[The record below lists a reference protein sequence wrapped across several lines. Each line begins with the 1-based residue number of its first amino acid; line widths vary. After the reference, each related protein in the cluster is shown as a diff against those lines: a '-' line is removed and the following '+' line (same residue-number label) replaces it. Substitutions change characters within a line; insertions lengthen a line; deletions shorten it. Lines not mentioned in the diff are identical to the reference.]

1 MKPDETIVHTEV
13 KAMSIGTISS
23 ERQVY
28 VGGEY
33 VPENEAR
40 ISVFD
45 HVVLYGDAVF
55 DTACAWGGKVFKLD
69 EHVDRLFESAHA
81 LKIEIPLDKEGV
93 REVVLEVM
101 RRNRLENA
109 YIKIIVTRGVGRMP
123 LMSPYNCTPTL
134 IAFAI
139 PYISLIDS
147 GVQQEGIRAGI
158 SSMRR
163 IPSECLDSKIKC
175 CNYLNHILMRM
186 EANEAGLDEAIE
198 LDIGGYVAE
207 APGYNVFVAKHGV
220 LYTPGENI
228 LVGVTRQ
235 TVMELAAEEGM
246 ETVEGRLTAFDLYN
260 ADEVFMTSTAGG
272 IFAVREVDGRTI
284 GRGRPGPITQMLNQK
299 YMELL
304 ESGVQSTPVYS

>member
-1 MKPDETIVHTEV
+1 MN
-13 KAMSIGTISS
+13 IGTGSP

-45 HVVLYGDAVF
+45 HVVLYGDAVY

-81 LKIEIPLDKEGV
+81 LKIEIPLDREGV

-101 RRNRLENA
+101 RRNQLDNA
-109 YIKIIVTRGVGRMP
+109 YIKILVTRGVGRMP
-123 LMSPYNCTPTL
+123 LLSPYNCTPNL
-134 IAFAI
+134 IVFAI
-139 PYISLIDS
+139 PYLSLIDS
-147 GVQQEGIRAGI
+147 GAQEAGLRAGI

-163 IPSECLDSKIKC
+163 IPSECLDAKIKC

-198 LDIGGYVAE
+198 LDIDGYVAE
-207 APGYNVFVAKHGV
+207 APGYNVFMAKGGV

-235 TVMELAAEEGM
+235 TVMELAAAEGV
-246 ETVEGRLTAFDLYN
+246 ETIVGRFTAFDLYN
-260 ADEVFMTSTAGG
+260 ADEVFLTSTAGG
-272 IFAVREVDGRTI
+272 IFAVREVDGRAI
-284 GRGRPGPITQMLNQK
+284 GCGGQGPITRLLNQK

-304 ESGVQSTPVYS
+304 ESGAQSTPVYA

>member
-1 MKPDETIVHTEV
+1 MN
-13 KAMSIGTISS
+13 IGTGSP

-45 HVVLYGDAVF
+45 HVVLYGDAVY

-81 LKIEIPLDKEGV
+81 LKIEVPLDKEGV
-93 REVVLEVM
+93 RRVVLELM
-101 RRNRLENA
+101 RRNKLENA
-109 YIKIIVTRGVGRMP
+109 YIKILVTRGVGRMP
-123 LMSPYNCTPTL
+123 LMSPYNCTPNL

-139 PYISLIDS
+139 PYLSLTDS
-147 GVQQEGIRAGI
+147 GVQDEGLRAGI

-207 APGYNVFVAKHGV
+207 APGYNVFIAKQGV

-235 TVMELAAEEGM
+235 TVIELAAAEGM
-246 ETVEGRLTAFDLYN
+246 ETVVGRLTAFDLYN
-260 ADEVFMTSTAGG
+260 ADEVFLTSTAGG

-284 GRGRPGPITQMLNQK
+284 GHGKPGPITQLLNQK

-304 ESGVQSTPVYS
+304 ESGVQSTPVYP

>member
-1 MKPDETIVHTEV
+1 MN
-13 KAMSIGTISS
+13 IGTGSP

-45 HVVLYGDAVF
+45 HVVLYGDGVY

-81 LKIEIPLDKEGV
+81 LKIEIPLDKDGV
-93 REVVLEVM
+93 KAVVLELM
-101 RRNRLENA
+101 RRNKLESA
-109 YIKIIVTRGVGRMP
+109 YIKIIVTRGVGQMP
-123 LMSPYNCTPTL
+123 LMSPYNCTPNL

-139 PYISLIDS
+139 PYLSLIDS
-147 GVQQEGIRAGI
+147 GAHEEGIRAGI

-163 IPSECLDSKIKC
+163 IPSESLDAKIKC

-198 LDIGGYVAE
+198 LDIAGYVAE
-207 APGYNVFVAKHGV
+207 APGYNVFMVTRGV

-235 TVMELAAEEGM
+235 TVMELAAAEGI
-246 ETVEGRLTAFDLYN
+246 ETVVSRFTPFDLYN
-260 ADEVFMTSTAGG
+260 ADEVFLTSTAGG

-284 GRGRPGPITQMLNQK
+284 GRGGPGPITQMLNQK
-299 YMELL
+299 YLELL
-304 ESGVQSTPVYS
+304 ESGEQSTPVHA

>member
-1 MKPDETIVHTEV
+1 MN
-13 KAMSIGTISS
+13 IGTGSS
-23 ERQVY
+23 ERQIY
-28 VGGEY
+28 VGGEF

-45 HVVLYGDAVF
+45 HALLYGDAVF

-81 LKIEIPLDKEGV
+81 LKIAVPLDKEGV
-93 REVVLEVM
+93 KEVVLEVM
-101 RRNRLENA
+101 RRNKLDNA

-123 LMSPYNCTPTL
+123 LMSPYHCKPNL
-134 IAFAI
+134 IVFAI
-139 PYISLIDS
+139 PYLSLIDS
-147 GVQQEGIRAGI
+147 GVQQEGLRAGI

-207 APGYNVFVAKHGV
+207 APGYNVFMAKQGV

-235 TVMELAAEEGM
+235 TVMELAAAEGL
-246 ETVEGRLTAFDLYN
+246 ETVVCRLTAFDLYN
-260 ADEVFMTSTAGG
+260 ADEVFLTSTAGG
-272 IFAVREVDGRTI
+272 IFTVKEVDGRTI
-284 GRGRPGPITQMLNQK
+284 GRGKPGPITLMLNQK

-304 ESGVQSTPVYS
+304 ESGVQSTPVYASAGAGAQA

>member
-1 MKPDETIVHTEV
+1 MN
-13 KAMSIGTISS
+13 IGTGSS

-28 VGGEY
+28 IGGEF
-33 VPENEAR
+33 VAENEAR
-40 ISVFD
+40 ISIFD
-45 HVVLYGDAVF
+45 HVVLYGDAVY

-81 LKIEIPLDKEGV
+81 LKIEVPLDKAGV
-93 REVVLEVM
+93 KAVVLEVM
-101 RRNRLENA
+101 RRNKLEDA

-123 LMSPYNCTPTL
+123 LLSPYNCKPNL

-139 PYISLIDS
+139 PYLSLIDS

-175 CNYLNHILMRM
+175 CNYLNHIMMRM

-198 LDIGGYVAE
+198 LDIDGYVAE
-207 APGYNVFVAKHGV
+207 APGYNVFIAKQGL

-228 LVGVTRQ
+228 LVGITRQ
-235 TVMELAAEEGM
+235 TVMELAAAEGL
-246 ETVEGRLTAFDLYN
+246 ETVVGRLTAFDLYN
-260 ADEVFMTSTAGG
+260 ADEVFLTSTAGG
-272 IFAVREVDGRTI
+272 IFAVREVDGRAV
-284 GRGRPGPITQMLNQK
+284 GPGKPGPITQTLSQK

>member
-1 MKPDETIVHTEV
+1 MN
-13 KAMSIGTISS
+13 IGTGSS

-28 VGGEY
+28 IGGEY
-33 VPENEAR
+33 VPENEAPDLCLR
-40 ISVFD
+40 SCGALWWTPCMIRPVHGAARCSN
-45 HVVLYGDAVF
+45 
-55 DTACAWGGKVFKLD
+55 WD

-81 LKIEIPLDKEGV
+81 LKIEVPLDKDGV
-93 REVVLEVM
+93 RAVVLELI
-101 RRNRLENA
+101 RRNKLENA

-123 LMSPYNCTPTL
+123 LLSPYNCTSNL

-147 GVQQEGIRAGI
+147 SVQQEGLRAGI

-207 APGYNVFVAKHGV
+207 APGYNVFMAKQGV

-235 TVMELAAEEGM
+235 TVME
-246 ETVEGRLTAFDLYN
+246 RWRRR
-260 ADEVFMTSTAGG
+260 
-272 IFAVREVDGRTI
+272 REWK
-284 GRGRPGPITQMLNQK
+284 L
-299 YMELL
+299 
-304 ESGVQSTPVYS
+304 

>member
-1 MKPDETIVHTEV
+1 MN
-13 KAMSIGTISS
+13 IGTGSS

-28 VGGEY
+28 IGGAY

-45 HVVLYGDAVF
+45 HVVLYGDAVC

-69 EHVDRLFESAHA
+69 AHVDWLFESAHA
-81 LKIEIPLDKEGV
+81 LKIEVPLDKDGV
-93 REVVLEVM
+93 REVVLEVV
-101 RRNRLENA
+101 RRNKLENA

-123 LMSPYNCTPTL
+123 LLSPYHCEPNL

-147 GVQQEGIRAGI
+147 GVQDEGLRAGI

-198 LDIGGYVAE
+198 LDIDGYVAE
-207 APGYNVFVAKHGV
+207 APGYNVFLAKQGV

-235 TVMELAAEEGM
+235 TVMELAAAEGI
-246 ETVEGRLTAFDLYN
+246 ETVVGRLTAFDLYN
-260 ADEVFMTSTAGG
+260 ADEVFLTSTAGG
-272 IFAVREVDGRTI
+272 IFTVREVDGRTI
-284 GRGRPGPITQMLNQK
+284 GRGKPGPITQKLNQK
-299 YMELL
+299 YIELL
-304 ESGVQSTPVYS
+304 ESGVQSTPVYW

>member
-1 MKPDETIVHTEV
+1 MN
-13 KAMSIGTISS
+13 IGTGSP

-28 VGGEY
+28 IGGEY

-40 ISVFD
+40 ISIFD
-45 HVVLYGDAVF
+45 HVVLYGDAVY

-69 EHVDRLFESAHA
+69 AHVDRLFESAHA
-81 LKIEIPLDKEGV
+81 LKIAVPLDKAGV
-93 REVVLEVM
+93 KEVVLEVM
-101 RRNRLENA
+101 RRNKLEDA

-123 LMSPYNCTPTL
+123 LLSPYNCAPNL

-147 GVQQEGIRAGI
+147 GVQQEGMRAGI

-163 IPSECLDSKIKC
+163 IPSVCLDSKIKC

-198 LDIGGYVAE
+198 LDIEGYVAE
-207 APGYNVFVAKHGV
+207 APGYNVFAAKQCQ

-235 TVMELAAEEGM
+235 TVMELAAAEGLD
-246 ETVEGRLTAFDLYN
+246 TIVGRLTAFDLYN
-260 ADEVFMTSTAGG
+260 ADEVFLTSTAGG
-272 IFAVREVDGRTI
+272 IFAVREVDGRRI
-284 GRGRPGPITQMLNQK
+284 GAGKPGPITQMLNQK

-304 ESGVQSTPVYS
+304 ESGAQSTPVYA

>member
-1 MKPDETIVHTEV
+1 MN
-13 KAMSIGTISS
+13 IGTGSS

-55 DTACAWGGKVFKLD
+55 DTACAWGGQVFKLD
-69 EHVDRLFESAHA
+69 QHVDRLFESAHA
-81 LKIEIPLDKEGV
+81 LKIEIPLDKKDV
-93 REVVLEVM
+93 REVVLEIM
-101 RRNRLENA
+101 RRNKLENA
-109 YIKIIVTRGVGRMP
+109 YIKIVVTRGVGRMP
-123 LMSPYNCTPTL
+123 LMSPYNCTPNL
-134 IAFAI
+134 IVFAI

-163 IPSECLDSKIKC
+163 IPSECLDAKIKC
-175 CNYLNHILMRM
+175 TNYLNHILMRM

-207 APGYNVFVAKHGV
+207 APGYNVFIAKHGV

-228 LVGVTRQ
+228 LVGITRQ
-235 TVMELAAEEGM
+235 TVMELAAAEGM
-246 ETVEGRLTAFDLYN
+246 ETVEGKLTAFDLYN
-260 ADEVFMTSTAGG
+260 ADEVFLTSTAGG
-272 IFAVREVDGRTI
+272 IFAVRELDGRTI
-284 GRGRPGPITQMLNQK
+284 GHGKPGPITQMLNQK

-304 ESGVQSTPVYS
+304 ESGVQSTPVNP

>member
-1 MKPDETIVHTEV
+1 MN
-13 KAMSIGTISS
+13 IGTGSS

-55 DTACAWGGKVFKLD
+55 DTACAWGGRVFKLD
-69 EHVDRLFESAHA
+69 EHVNRLFESAHA

-93 REVVLEVM
+93 REVVLEIM

-109 YIKIIVTRGVGRMP
+109 YIKILVTRGVGRMP
-123 LMSPYNCTPTL
+123 LMSPYNCTPNL

-147 GVQQEGIRAGI
+147 NVQQEGIRAGI

-175 CNYLNHILMRM
+175 TNYLNHILMRM

-198 LDIGGYVAE
+198 LDIHGYVAE
-207 APGYNVFVAKHGV
+207 APGYNVFAAKNGI

-235 TVMELAAEEGM
+235 TVIELAAEEGM
-246 ETVEGRLTAFDLYN
+246 KTEEAKLTAFDLYN
-260 ADEVFMTSTAGG
+260 ADEVFLTSTAGG
-272 IFAVREVDGRTI
+272 IFAVREIDGRMI
-284 GRGRPGPITQMLNQK
+284 GRGKPGSIVQMLNQK
-299 YMELL
+299 YVELL
-304 ESGVQSTPVYS
+304 ESGKQSTPVYS

>member
-1 MKPDETIVHTEV
+1 MNIRT
-13 KAMSIGTISS
+13 GSS
-23 ERQVY
+23 ERQIY

-45 HVVLYGDAVF
+45 HGLLYGDAVY
-55 DTACAWGGKVFKLD
+55 DTACAWSGKVFKLD

-81 LKIEIPLDKEGV
+81 LKIDIPLDKEGV
-93 REVVLEVM
+93 KEVVLEVM
-101 RRNRLENA
+101 RRNKLDNA

-123 LMSPYNCTPTL
+123 LMSPYHCKPNL
-134 IAFAI
+134 IVFAI
-139 PYISLIDS
+139 PYLSLIDNR
-147 GVQQEGIRAGI
+147 VQQEGLRAGI

-163 IPSECLDSKIKC
+163 IPSECLDAKIKC

-207 APGYNVFVAKHGV
+207 APGYNVFMAKHGV

-235 TVMELAAEEGM
+235 TVMELAVAEGLQ
-246 ETVEGRLTAFDLYN
+246 TVVGRFTAFDLYN
-260 ADEVFMTSTAGG
+260 ADEVFLTSTAGG
-272 IFAVREVDGRTI
+272 IFAVKEVDGRTI
-284 GRGRPGPITQMLNQK
+284 GRGKPGPITLMLNQK

-304 ESGVQSTPVYS
+304 QSGAQSTPVHA

>member
-1 MKPDETIVHTEV
+1 MN
-13 KAMSIGTISS
+13 IGTGSS

-28 VGGEY
+28 IGGEY

-40 ISVFD
+40 ISIFD

-109 YIKIIVTRGVGRMP
+109 YIKIVVTRGVGRMP
-123 LMSPYNCTPTL
+123 LMSPYNCTPNL

-139 PYISLIDS
+139 PYLSLIDS
-147 GVQQEGIRAGI
+147 SVQQEGIRAGI

-163 IPSECLDSKIKC
+163 IPSECLDAKIKC
-175 CNYLNHILMRM
+175 TNYLNHILMRM

-207 APGYNVFVAKHGV
+207 APGYNVFMAKHGV

-235 TVMELAAEEGM
+235 TVMELAAAEGI

-260 ADEVFMTSTAGG
+260 ADEIFLTSTAGG

-284 GRGRPGPITQMLNQK
+284 GHGRPGPITQMMNQK

-304 ESGVQSTPVYS
+304 ESGAQSTPVYS

>member
-1 MKPDETIVHTEV
+1 MN
-13 KAMSIGTISS
+13 IGTGSS

-28 VGGEY
+28 IGGEY

-40 ISVFD
+40 ISIFD
-45 HVVLYGDAVF
+45 HVVLYGDAVY

-69 EHVDRLFESAHA
+69 AHVDRLFESAHA
-81 LKIEIPLDKEGV
+81 LKIAVPLDKAGV
-93 REVVLEVM
+93 KEVVLEVM
-101 RRNRLENA
+101 RRNKLEDA

-123 LMSPYNCTPTL
+123 LLSPYNCAPNL

-147 GVQQEGIRAGI
+147 GVQQEGMRAGI

-163 IPSECLDSKIKC
+163 IPSVCLDSKIKC

-198 LDIGGYVAE
+198 LDIEGYVAE
-207 APGYNVFVAKHGV
+207 APGYNVFAAKQSQ

-235 TVMELAAEEGM
+235 TVMELAAAEGLD
-246 ETVEGRLTAFDLYN
+246 TIVGRLTAFDLYN
-260 ADEVFMTSTAGG
+260 ADEVFLTSTAGG
-272 IFAVREVDGRTI
+272 IFAVREVDGRRI
-284 GRGRPGPITQMLNQK
+284 GAGKPGPITQMLKQK

-304 ESGVQSTPVYS
+304 ESGAQSTPVYA

>member
-1 MKPDETIVHTEV
+1 MN
-13 KAMSIGTISS
+13 IGTGST

-81 LKIEIPLDKEGV
+81 LKIEIPLDKDGV
-93 REVVLEVM
+93 KEVVLELM
-101 RRNRLENA
+101 RRNKLDNA
-109 YIKIIVTRGVGRMP
+109 YIKILVTRGVGRMP
-123 LMSPYNCTPTL
+123 LMSPYHCAPNL

-139 PYISLIDS
+139 PYLSLIDG
-147 GVQQEGIRAGI
+147 GVQREGLRAGI

-163 IPSECLDSKIKC
+163 IPSESLDAKIKC

-207 APGYNVFVAKHGV
+207 APGYNVFMAKQGV
-220 LYTPGENI
+220 LYTPGQNI
-228 LVGVTRQ
+228 LVGITRQ
-235 TVMELAAEEGM
+235 TVIELAAGEGM
-246 ETVEGRLTAFDLYN
+246 ETIVGRLTAFDLYN
-260 ADEVFMTSTAGG
+260 ADEVFLTSTAGG
-272 IFAVREVDGRTI
+272 IFAVRELDGRPI
-284 GRGRPGPITQMLNQK
+284 GGGKPGPITQMLNQK
-299 YMELL
+299 YRELL
-304 ESGVQSTPVYS
+304 ESGAQSTPVHP

>member
-1 MKPDETIVHTEV
+1 MN
-13 KAMSIGTISS
+13 IGTGSS

-28 VGGEY
+28 VGGQY

-81 LKIEIPLDKEGV
+81 LKIEVPLDKEGV
-93 REVVLEVM
+93 REVVLELM
-101 RRNRLENA
+101 RRNKLENA

-123 LMSPYNCTPTL
+123 LLSPYHCRPNL

-147 GVQQEGIRAGI
+147 KVQEEGLRAGI

-163 IPSECLDSKIKC
+163 IPSESLDAKIKC

-207 APGYNVFVAKHGV
+207 APGYNVFIVKQDV

-228 LVGVTRQ
+228 LVGLTRQ
-235 TVMELAAEEGM
+235 TVMELAAAEGM
-246 ETVEGRLTAFDLYN
+246 ETVVGRLTAFDLYN
-260 ADEVFMTSTAGG
+260 ADEIFLTSTAGG
-272 IFAVREVDGRTI
+272 IFAVREVDGRAI
-284 GRGRPGPITQMLNQK
+284 GSGGPGPITQLLNQK

-304 ESGVQSTPVYS
+304 ESGLQSTPVYPREGG

>member
-1 MKPDETIVHTEV
+1 MN
-13 KAMSIGTISS
+13 IGAGSP

-28 VGGEY
+28 LGGEY

-45 HVVLYGDAVF
+45 HVVLYGDAVY
-55 DTACAWGGKVFKLD
+55 DTACAWGGQVFKLD

-81 LKIEIPLDKEGV
+81 LKIEVPLDKAGV
-93 REVVLEVM
+93 KEVVLEIM
-101 RRNRLENA
+101 RRNKLESA
-109 YIKIIVTRGVGRMP
+109 YIKIVVTRGVGRMP
-123 LMSPYNCTPTL
+123 LMSPYNCTPNL
-134 IAFAI
+134 IVFAI
-139 PYISLIDS
+139 PYLSLIDS
-147 GVQQEGIRAGI
+147 DAKEEGLRAGI
-158 SSMRR
+158 SSLRR

-198 LDIGGYVAE
+198 LDIDGYVAE
-207 APGYNVFVAKHGV
+207 APGYNVFMAKRGV

-235 TVMELAAEEGM
+235 TVMELAAAEGM
-246 ETVEGRLTAFDLYN
+246 ETVVGRLTAFDLYN
-260 ADEVFMTSTAGG
+260 ADEVFLTSTAGG

-284 GRGRPGPITQMLNQK
+284 GQGRPGPITQMLNQK
-299 YMELL
+299 YVELL
-304 ESGVQSTPVYS
+304 ESGLQSTPVNPGAGG

>member
-1 MKPDETIVHTEV
+1 MN
-13 KAMSIGTISS
+13 IGAGSS

-28 VGGEY
+28 IGGEY

-81 LKIEIPLDKEGV
+81 LKIDIPLDKEGV
-93 REVVLEVM
+93 KEVVLEVM
-101 RRNRLENA
+101 RRNNLDNA

-123 LMSPYNCTPTL
+123 LMSPYNCKPNI

-139 PYISLIDS
+139 PYLSLIDS
-147 GVQQEGIRAGI
+147 NVQQEGLRAGI

-163 IPSECLDSKIKC
+163 IPSESLDSKIKC

-207 APGYNVFVAKHGV
+207 APGYNVFIAKQGL

-235 TVMELAAEEGM
+235 TVIELAAAEGVD
-246 ETVEGRLTAFDLYN
+246 TVVGRLTPFDLYN
-260 ADEVFMTSTAGG
+260 ADEVFLTSTAGG
-272 IFAVREVDGRTI
+272 IFAVKEVDGRTI
-284 GRGRPGPITQMLNQK
+284 GRGKPGSITQMLNQK

-304 ESGVQSTPVYS
+304 ESGEHSTPIHA

>member
-1 MKPDETIVHTEV
+1 MN
-13 KAMSIGTISS
+13 IGTGSS

-55 DTACAWGGKVFKLD
+55 DTACAWNGKVFKLD
-69 EHVDRLFESAHA
+69 EHIDRLFESAHA

-93 REVVLEVM
+93 SDVVLEVM
-101 RRNRLENA
+101 RRNGLQNA
-109 YIKIIVTRGVGRMP
+109 YIKMLVTRGVGRMP
-123 LMSPYNCTPTL
+123 LMSPYNCTPNL
-134 IAFAI
+134 IIFAI
-139 PYISLIDS
+139 PYLSLID
-147 GVQQEGIRAGI
+147 GDVQEEGIRAGI

-175 CNYLNHILMRM
+175 TNYLNHILMRM

-198 LDIGGYVAE
+198 LDISGYVAE
-207 APGYNVFVAKHGV
+207 APGYNIFIAKHNV

-235 TVMELAAEEGM
+235 TVIELAAAAGI
-246 ETVEGRLTAFDLYN
+246 ETTVGRLTSFDLYN
-260 ADEVFMTSTAGG
+260 ADEVFLTSTAGG
-272 IFAVREVDGRTI
+272 IFAVREIDGRTI
-284 GRGRPGPITQMLNQK
+284 GRGKSGPITQMLNRK
-299 YMELL
+299 YIELL
-304 ESGVQSTPVYS
+304 ESGVQSTPVYP

>member
-1 MKPDETIVHTEV
+1 MN
-13 KAMSIGTISS
+13 IGSGSS
-23 ERQVY
+23 ERQIY
-28 VGGEY
+28 VGGEF

-45 HVVLYGDAVF
+45 HAVLYGDAVY

-81 LKIEIPLDKEGV
+81 LKIEIPLDKAGV
-93 REVVLEVM
+93 REVVLEIM
-101 RRNRLENA
+101 RRNKLDKA
-109 YIKIIVTRGVGRMP
+109 YIKVIVTRGVGRMP
-123 LMSPYNCTPTL
+123 LMSPYNCEPNL

-139 PYISLIDS
+139 PYLSLIDS
-147 GVQQEGIRAGI
+147 DAQQEGIRAGI

-163 IPSECLDSKIKC
+163 IPSECLDAKIKC

-207 APGYNVFVAKHGV
+207 APGYNIFIAKHGV

-235 TVMELAAEEGM
+235 TVMELAAAEGL
-246 ETVEGRLTAFDLYN
+246 ETVVGRMTAFDLYN
-260 ADEVFMTSTAGG
+260 ADEVFFTSTAGG

-284 GRGRPGPITQMLNQK
+284 GCGKPGPITQLLNQK

-304 ESGVQSTPVYS
+304 ESGVQSTPVYP

>member
-1 MKPDETIVHTEV
+1 MN
-13 KAMSIGTISS
+13 IGTGSA

-28 VGGEY
+28 IGGEY

-40 ISVFD
+40 VSIFD
-45 HVVLYGDAVF
+45 HAVLYGDAVF

-69 EHVDRLFESAHA
+69 EHIDRLFESAHA
-81 LKIEIPLDKEGV
+81 LKIEIPLDKAGV
-93 REVVLEVM
+93 REVVLEIM
-101 RRNRLENA
+101 RRNKLESA

-123 LMSPYNCTPTL
+123 LMSPYNCEPNL

-139 PYISLIDS
+139 PYLSLIDS

-163 IPSECLDSKIKC
+163 IPSESLDAKIKC

-207 APGYNVFVAKHGV
+207 APGYNVFIAKQGV

-235 TVMELAAEEGM
+235 TVMELAAAAGM
-246 ETVEGRLTAFDLYN
+246 ETVVGRLTAFDLYN
-260 ADEVFMTSTAGG
+260 ADEVFLTSTAGG
-272 IFAVREVDGRTI
+272 IFAVRELDGRQI
-284 GRGRPGPITQMLNQK
+284 GGGKPGPITQLLNQR
-299 YMELL
+299 YTELL
-304 ESGVQSTPVYS
+304 ESGEQSTPVHPPADA

>member
-1 MKPDETIVHTEV
+1 MN
-13 KAMSIGTISS
+13 IGTGSP

-28 VGGEY
+28 VGGKY

-109 YIKIIVTRGVGRMP
+109 YIKILVTRGVGRMP
-123 LMSPYNCTPTL
+123 LMSPYNCTPNL
-134 IAFAI
+134 IVFAI
-139 PYISLIDS
+139 PYLSLIDG

-163 IPSECLDSKIKC
+163 IPSECLDAKIKC
-175 CNYLNHILMRM
+175 TNYLNHILMRM

-198 LDIGGYVAE
+198 LDIHGYVAE
-207 APGYNVFVAKHGV
+207 APGYNVFIVKNGV

-235 TVMELAAEEGM
+235 TVIELAAAEGM
-246 ETVEGRLTAFDLYN
+246 ETIESRLTAFDLYN
-260 ADEVFMTSTAGG
+260 ADEIFLTSTAGG
-272 IFAVREVDGRTI
+272 IFAVREVDGRKI
-284 GRGRPGPITQMLNQK
+284 GQGRPGSITQMMNQK
-299 YMELL
+299 YQELL
-304 ESGVQSTPVYS
+304 ESGVQSTPVNP